1 MGELD
6 GSQPPNRELSV
17 MTVLFGFKGFSQRA
31 CNELCH
37 GYQKASCQ
45 NAPSGRWVRLPIK
58 KSVQFRPGRIPSIQP
73 ASGVS
78 SFFDTENQI
87 ILLRKGTVWRG
98 LSHVFVQSSSNNQHQ
113 QSPSGPKPRF
123 KWTSIILPR

>member
-1 MGELD
+1 ML
-6 GSQPPNRELSV
+6 
-17 MTVLFGFKGFSQRA
+17 
-31 CNELCH
+31 
-37 GYQKASCQ
+37 
-45 NAPSGRWVRLPIK
+45 
-58 KSVQFRPGRIPSIQP
+58 P

-98 LSHVFVQSSSNNQHQ
+98 LTSPLSHVFVQSSSNNQHQ
-113 QSPSGPKPRF
+113 QSLSGPKPRF